1 MTQTPLQSP
10 LVDFNV
16 VDTNFEKWAKPGQF
30 SRLNEKYDIKIVLG
44 TRKFFILKEVK

>member
-30 SRLNEKYDIKIVLG
+30 SRTLSEGPKTILIKLL
-44 TRKFFILKEVK
+44 FC